1 MPLTPYSGPI
11 IDSHLHLF
19 DPRRPQGIPWP
30 EEITESS
37 LNRFSKDKG
46 TVRLT
51 LVEPFVVEIASD
63 VAWTGKSYRHPIKLL
78 RTRPEL
84 DPADVELPPH
94 LKDR

>member
-1 MPLTPYSGPI
+1 MLSTKTASELV
-11 IDSHLHLF
+11 HQL
-19 DPRRPQGIPWP
+19 RPAQPGHPWT
-30 EEITESS
+30 EEITETS

-46 TVRLT
+46 TVRPT

-63 VAWTGKSYRHPIKLL
+63 LAWTGKSYRHPITLL

-94 LKDR
+94 LQNR